1 MNEAKGLKKVLA
13 VLGAFTLLS
22 LSGCG
27 QEQTAETDSSVQATT
42 ELASEAVVEETTEAA
57 AEEHL
62 DYGNQDEWT
71 FESGEMQSPINIETG
86 AAEAMVEDGSL
97 TLDYAEEI
105 IDVVDNGHSIEMED
119 GGQATIAGRSFELMQ
134 FHLHSPSEHT
144 LDGEYFPIELHF
156 VHKAQDGRLAVIA
169 VFFKEGTE
177 NAAFQSILDDVKAN
191 EESTVASG
199 LSLNVAEL
207 LPANKS
213 YYHYLGSLTTP
224 PLTENVEWYVMAN
237 PVEVSAEQIAAF
249 NEYYQGNN
257 REVQPLG
264 ERSVLKY
271 EE

>member
-105 IDVVDNGHSIEMED
+105 IDVVDNG
-119 GGQATIAGRSFELMQ
+119 QATIAGRSFELTQ

-177 NAAFQSILDDVKAN
+177 NAAFQAILDDVQAN
-191 EESTVASG
+191 EESDVASG

-207 LPANKS
+207 LPANES

-249 NEYYQGNN
+249 NEYYEGNN

>member
-1 MNEAKGLKKVLA
+1 M
-13 VLGAFTLLS
+13 
-22 LSGCG
+22 
-27 QEQTAETDSSVQATT
+27 QATT
-42 ELASEAVVEETTEAA
+42 EQTSETATQESTEETTEAA
-57 AEEHL
+57 AEETL
-62 DYGNQDEWT
+62 DYENQDEWD
-71 FESGEMQSPINIETG
+71 FESGEMQSPINIETS
-86 AAEAMVEDGSL
+86 AAETMTTDGAL

-105 IDVVDNGHSIEMED
+105 IDVVDNGHSIEIED
-119 GGQATIAGRSFELMQ
+119 GGQATIAGRSFELKQ

-144 LDGEYFPIELHF
+144 LNGENFPIELHF

-169 VFFKEGTE
+169 VFFKEGAE
-177 NAAFQSILDDVKAN
+177 NAAFQAILDDVKAN
-191 EESTVASG
+191 EESAVASG

-249 NEYYQGNN
+249 NEYYEGNN

>member
-1 MNEAKGLKKVLA
+1 MNEAKGLKKYLA
-13 VLGAFTLLS
+13 VLGAFALLG

-27 QEQTAETDSSVQATT
+27 QEQTAETDSSVQETT
-42 ELASEAVVEETTEAA
+42 EQTSEVVVEETTEAT

-105 IDVVDNGHSIEMED
+105 IDVVDNG
-119 GGQATIAGRSFELMQ
+119 QATIAGRSFELTQ